1 MQEEVMMENS
11 RKRAEWAEPLT
22 NTHTHTYTE
31 LMAASSS
38 GLKATCLIAC

>member
-1 MQEEVMMENS
+1 MMENS

-22 NTHTHTYTE
+22 QTHTHSE
-31 LMAASSS
+31 LMAVFSS

>member
-22 NTHTHTYTE
+22 NTHTHTHT
-31 LMAASSS
+31 LSWW
-38 GLKATCLIAC
+38 LPLPVD